1 MCGIAGIVGSQAEAD
16 TINKMLR
23 VQHHRGPDYTGSSVK
38 NAFVALGHNRLS
50 IIDLS
55 PEANQPM
62 LDESGRYQLVF
73 NGEIY
78 NYLELKERLKG
89 KYHFCT
95 SSDTEVLLAAYAVWG
110 KAMLDE
116 LNGMFAFAIYDNETG
131 SLFAARDRF
140 GVKPFYYAAHK
151 GSLYFASEIK
161 ALKASGLTVEPNPR
175 VWAQYL
181 AHGSYGGA
189 GACFWTGVNQLE
201 SGCFLEYN
209 GSVKI
214 ERWYNF
220 EQRVLTIDP
229 GADEQSVLEEYE
241 RLLVDSVRL
250 RFRADVSVGFNLS
263 GGLDSST
270 LLALVNRNFPD
281 NKNITAYTFYTGD
294 DRYDELFWVEQ
305 MLQGADNPS
314 EKVLLN
320 VHDVPALAQELAD
333 IQDEP
338 YGGIPTIAYYSLF
351 KQARD
356 KGCLAL
362 LDGQGMDE
370 QWAGY
375 DYYTNGEGGVV
386 QGTKT
391 PPTRSAVLNPE
402 FKELALPAPEIGMK
416 FDSRIKNLQYRDL
429 FFTKIPRALRF
440 NDRAS
445 MAASVELREPF
456 LDYRLVELAFAQDD
470 AFKIRKG
477 QRKWMLRQ
485 IGEKLLSGSIAQAP
499 KRPLQTPQ
507 REWLGGELAGFVDE
521 HIERIRGSE
530 FNTWFDAD
538 QMSREWLSYKNGQQ
552 DNAFYIWQWV
562 SVGLLT
568 QSKILV

>member
-1 MCGIAGIVGSQAEAD
+1 MCGIAGIVGSQAKAD

-38 NAFVALGHNRLS
+38 DASVALGHNRLS

-55 PEANQPM
+55 REANQPM

-78 NYLELKERLKG
+78 NYLELKERLKN
-89 KYHFCT
+89 KYHFRT
-95 SSDTEVLLAAYAVWG
+95 SSDTEVLLAAYVVWG
-110 KAMLDE
+110 KTMLDE
-116 LNGMFAFAIYDNETG
+116 LNGMFAFAIYDNKTG

-140 GVKPFYYAAHK
+140 GVKPFYYAVNK

-181 AHGSYGGA
+181 AHGSYGDA

-209 GSVKI
+209 GPVKI

-220 EQRVLTIDP
+220 EQRVQTIDS
-229 GADEQSVLEEYE
+229 GADEQSVLQEYE

-305 MLQGADNPS
+305 MLQDADNPL
-314 EKVLLN
+314 EKVPLD

-375 DYYTNGEGGVV
+375 DYYTNGEGSIV

-402 FKELALPAPEIGMK
+402 FKELALSSPGIDMK

-456 LDYRLVELAFAQDD
+456 LDYRLIELAFAQDD
-470 AFKIRKG
+470 GFKIRSG

-485 IGEKLLSGSIAQAP
+485 IAEKLLSGSIAQAP

-507 REWLGGELAGFVDE
+507 REWLGGELAGFVE
-521 HIERIRGSE
+521 EQIERIRGSV

-568 QSKILV
+568 QSKMLT